1 MIVKDVS
8 EIRVLVGSCS
18 GNSVKNYKICLK
30 GQTISQKKSQTKKI
44 IDNANLY
51 GQNVQL
57 EGSIVFFRHAG
68 CILYF

>member
-1 MIVKDVS
+1 MFPKSEYSSDLAREIALKITKSVRKDRQS
-8 EIRVLVGSCS
+8 LR
-18 GNSVKNYKICLK
+18 
-30 GQTISQKKSQTKKI
+30 KKPNERKI

-68 CILYF
+68 